1 MSDAAANAADR
12 GPVFIISGPSGS
24 GKTTLIRRVLARST
38 RPLRLSVS
46 ATTRP
51 PRPGETDGVEYWFW
65 DRPRFEAAIANGELL
80 EHAIVHGRDYYGTLE
95 REVGPFRS
103 RGVGVILDIDV
114 QGAEQVRP
122 KLPEAVT
129 IFIVTSD
136 LGAFADR
143 LRRRGTE
150 DEESI
155 ARRLETA
162 RRELTRAGEYQHLI
176 RNDELET
183 ATSDLTAVIER
194 EFSKGV

>member
-1 MSDAAANAADR
+1 
-12 GPVFIISGPSGS
+12 
-24 GKTTLIRRVLARST
+24 
-38 RPLRLSVS
+38 
-46 ATTRP
+46 
-51 PRPGETDGVEYWFW
+51 
-65 DRPRFEAAIANGELL
+65 
-80 EHAIVHGRDYYGTLE
+80 
-95 REVGPFRS
+95 
-103 RGVGVILDIDV
+103 
-114 QGAEQVRP
+114 
-122 KLPEAVT
+122 
-129 IFIVTSD
+129 

>member
-65 DRPRFEAAIANGELL
+65 DRPRFEAAIANGEFL